1 MIYKSLPLY
10 RKLLIWSFI
19 MLFFLFFTLSFLT
32 PMLADDYSYSF
43 SYADRSRIN
52 SISDIISS
60 LAAHRVDM
68 NGRMAAHFFAHLFL
82 MQPKIVFCLANSL
95 IVLGIFYLIY
105 LTLPGTDDRQ
115 KFIVMLMVFF
125 LVWLYTPVF
134 GQVFLWLDGACNYAW
149 AFFFIYAFIFPYCR
163 AYLFKCSAS
172 PFGKLGK
179 FFFLLLAFLAG
190 SYSEGASFGML
201 FIAFCFLL
209 CLWHRDG
216 KIPVFLLLALFTAA
230 LGYLYLM
237 TAPSE
242 WSGRTGSFSMEVIAK
257 NIKRMISA
265 PQETMMPLFSLYAVL
280 LTACICFKRR
290 HELIIS
296 SVILFLG
303 TWASIALFAAALYF
317 PWRSLLMM
325 AMLLVISCSLMLSE
339 LCEAGFQRYLP
350 MAAALVGSLF
360 IFQFALG
367 LGDIAN
373 VYSQYIQR
381 QAAVEAAVENGDD
394 KVYLPVYIADT
405 KYSGAYLLA
414 DIYEDCWSWPNYDL
428 AAYYGISE
436 VYALP
441 SEALQD
447 GA

>member
-1 MIYKSLPLY
+1 MKYFNKSLY
-10 RKLLIWSFI
+10 GR
-19 MLFFLFFTLSFLT
+19 MLTWFFLLLFLLVFVLSFLT

-43 SYADRSRIN
+43 SYADRSRID
-52 SISDIISS
+52 SISDIFAS
-60 LAAHRVDM
+60 LNVHRSEM

-82 MQPKIVFCLANSL
+82 MLPKSFFCLANAL
-95 IVLGIFYLIY
+95 VAVGIFYLIY
-105 LTLPGTDDRQ
+105 RSIRSGNDKRDFIITLTSA
-115 KFIVMLMVFF
+115 F

-149 AFFFIYAFIFPYCR
+149 AFLFIYAFIYPYYS
-163 AYLFKCSAS
+163 AYLFKRSAS
-172 PFGKLGK
+172 PFGKTGK
-179 FFFLLLAFLAG
+179 LFFLLLAFLAG

-209 CLWHRDG
+209 CLWRRDG
-216 KIPVFLLLALFTAA
+216 KIPVFLLLALFAAA

-242 WSGRTGSFSMEVIAK
+242 WSGRTGSFSLEVIAK

-290 HELIIS
+290 RELIIS

-303 TWASIALFAAALYF
+303 AWASIALFAAALYF

-414 DIYEDCWSWPNYDL
+414 DIYDDCWSWPNYDL

>member
-134 GQVFLWLDGACNYAW
+134 GQVFLWLYGACNYSW

-163 AYLFKCSAS
+163 AYLFNLSAS
-172 PFGKLGK
+172 PFGLFGKL
-179 FFFLLLAFLAG
+179 FFLLLAFLAG

-209 CLWHRDG
+209 CLWHRDR
-216 KIPVFLLLALFTAA
+216 KLPRFLVLALITAA

-265 PQETMMPLFSLYAVL
+265 PQETMMPLFALYAVL

-290 HELIIS
+290 REVIIS

-303 TWASIALFAAALYF
+303 AWASIALFAVALYF

-325 AMLLVISCSLMLSE
+325 AMLLVISCALMLSE
-339 LCEAGFQRYLP
+339 LCNAGFRRYLP
-350 MAAALVGSLF
+350 MAAALAGSLF

-381 QAAVEAAVENGDD
+381 EAAIETAIENGEMQIWLQPY
-394 KVYLPVYIADT
+394 VADT

-428 AAYYGISE
+428 ADYYGINE

-441 SEALQD
+441 SEVWQH
-447 GA
+447 GE

>member
-134 GQVFLWLDGACNYAW
+134 GQVFLWLDGACNYSW

-163 AYLFKCSAS
+163 AYLFNLSAS
-172 PFGKLGK
+172 PFGLFGKL
-179 FFFLLLAFLAG
+179 FFLPLAFLAG

-216 KIPVFLLLALFTAA
+216 KLPRFLLLALFAA
-230 LGYLYLM
+230 VLGYFFLM

-265 PQETMMPLFSLYAVL
+265 PQETMMPLFALYAVL

-290 HELIIS
+290 REVIIS

-303 TWASIALFAAALYF
+303 AWASIALFAVALYF

-325 AMLLVISCSLMLSE
+325 AMLLVISCALMVSE
-339 LCEAGFQRYLP
+339 LCEAGFRPYLP
-350 MAAALVGSLF
+350 MAAALTGSLF

-381 QAAVEAAVENGDD
+381 EAAIETAIENGETQIWL
-394 KVYLPVYIADT
+394 KSYEADT
-405 KYSGAYLLA
+405 KHSGAYLLA

-428 AAYYGISE
+428 AAYYGIDE
-436 VYALP
+436 VYSLP
-441 SEALQD
+441 SEAAQD
-447 GA
+447 GD

>member
-1 MIYKSLPLY
+1 MKYLNLPQN
-10 RKLLIWSFI
+10 RKPLVWACV
-19 MLFFLFFTLSFLT
+19 MLFFLFFVLSLLT

-52 SISDIISS
+52 SISDRISS

-134 GQVFLWLDGACNYAW
+134 GQVFLWLDGACNYSW

-163 AYLFKCSAS
+163 AYLFNLSAS
-172 PFGKLGK
+172 PFGLFGKL
-179 FFFLLLAFLAG
+179 FFLPLAFLAG

-216 KIPVFLLLALFTAA
+216 KLPRFLLLALFAA
-230 LGYLYLM
+230 VLGYFFLM

-265 PQETMMPLFSLYAVL
+265 PQETMMPLFALYAVL

-290 HELIIS
+290 REVIIS

-303 TWASIALFAAALYF
+303 AWASIALFAVALYF

-414 DIYEDCWSWPNYDL
+414 DIYDDCWSWPNYDL

>member
-134 GQVFLWLDGACNYAW
+134 GQVFLWLDGACNYSW

-163 AYLFKCSAS
+163 AYLFNLSAS
-172 PFGKLGK
+172 PFGLFGKL
-179 FFFLLLAFLAG
+179 FFLLLAFLAG

-209 CLWHRDG
+209 CLWHRDR
-216 KIPVFLLLALFTAA
+216 KLPRFLVLALITAA

-265 PQETMMPLFSLYAVL
+265 PQETMMPLFALYAVL

-290 HELIIS
+290 REVIIS

-303 TWASIALFAAALYF
+303 AWASIALFAVALYF

-325 AMLLVISCSLMLSE
+325 AMLLVISCALMLSE
-339 LCEAGFQRYLP
+339 LCNAGFRRYLP
-350 MAAALVGSLF
+350 MAAALAGSLF

-381 QAAVEAAVENGDD
+381 EAAIETAIENGEMQIWLQPY
-394 KVYLPVYIADT
+394 VADT

-428 AAYYGISE
+428 ADYYGINE

-441 SEALQD
+441 SEVWQH
-447 GA
+447 GE

>member
-134 GQVFLWLDGACNYAW
+134 GQVFLWLDGACNYSW

-163 AYLFKCSAS
+163 AYLFNLSAS
-172 PFGKLGK
+172 PFGLFGKL
-179 FFFLLLAFLAG
+179 FFLLLAFLAG

-209 CLWHRDG
+209 CLWHRDR
-216 KIPVFLLLALFTAA
+216 KLPRFLVLALITAA

-265 PQETMMPLFSLYAVL
+265 PQETMMPLFALYAVL

-290 HELIIS
+290 REVIIS

-303 TWASIALFAAALYF
+303 AWASIALFAVALYF

-325 AMLLVISCSLMLSE
+325 SMLLVISCALMLSE
-339 LCEAGFQRYLP
+339 LCNAGFRRYLP
-350 MAAALVGSLF
+350 MAAALAGSLF

-381 QAAVEAAVENGDD
+381 EAAIETAIENGEMQIWLQPY
-394 KVYLPVYIADT
+394 VADT

-428 AAYYGISE
+428 ADYYGINE

-441 SEALQD
+441 SEVWQH
-447 GA
+447 GE

>member
-1 MIYKSLPLY
+1 MKYLNLPQN
-10 RKLLIWSFI
+10 RKPLVWACV

-134 GQVFLWLDGACNYAW
+134 GQVFLWLDGACNYSW

-163 AYLFKCSAS
+163 AYLFNLSAS
-172 PFGKLGK
+172 PFGLFGKL
-179 FFFLLLAFLAG
+179 FFLPLAFLAG

-216 KIPVFLLLALFTAA
+216 KLPRFLLLALFAA
-230 LGYLYLM
+230 VLGYFFLM

-265 PQETMMPLFSLYAVL
+265 PQETMMPLFALYAVL

-290 HELIIS
+290 REVIIS

-303 TWASIALFAAALYF
+303 AWASIALFAVALYF

-325 AMLLVISCSLMLSE
+325 SMLLVISCALMVSE
-339 LCEAGFQRYLP
+339 LCEAGFRPYLP
-350 MAAALVGSLF
+350 MAAALTGSLF

-381 QAAVEAAVENGDD
+381 EAAIETAIENGEMQIWLQPY
-394 KVYLPVYIADT
+394 VADT

-428 AAYYGISE
+428 AAYYGINE

-441 SEALQD
+441 SEVWQH
-447 GA
+447 GE

>member
-1 MIYKSLPLY
+1 MKHNGISIYG
-10 RKLLIWSFI
+10 RMLLWFFLL
-19 MLFFLFFTLSFLT
+19 LFFLVFTLSFFT

-43 SYADRSRIN
+43 SYADRSRI
-52 SISDIISS
+52 DS
-60 LAAHRVDM
+60 LADIYDSLSVHRVEM

-82 MQPKIVFCLANSL
+82 MLPRFFFCLVNAL
-95 IVLGIFYLIY
+95 AAVGIFYLIY
-105 LTLPGTDDRQ
+105 RSLRSGDGKRDFIIMLTS
-115 KFIVMLMVFF
+115 FF

-134 GQVFLWLDGACNYAW
+134 GQVFLWLDGACNYSW
-149 AFFFIYAFIFPYCR
+149 AFLFIFAYIYPYCK
-163 AYLFKCSAS
+163 AYLFKLSSS
-172 PFGKLGK
+172 PFSKPGK

-209 CLWHRDG
+209 CLWRRDG
-216 KIPVFLLLALFTAA
+216 KLPRYLLLALIAAA

-242 WSGRTGSFSMEVIAK
+242 WSGRTGSFSLEIIAK
-257 NIKRMISA
+257 NIKRIISA

-280 LTACICFKRR
+280 LTACVCFRCRR
-290 HELIIS
+290 ELIVT

-303 TWASIALFAAALYF
+303 AWASIALFAAALYF

-339 LCEAGFQRYLP
+339 LCERGFQRYLP

-367 LGDIAN
+367 VGDIAN
-373 VYSQYIQR
+373 VYAQYVHRESTI
-381 QAAVEAAVENGDD
+381 EAAIESGETEVRLQPYE
-394 KVYLPVYIADT
+394 ADT

-428 AAYYGISE
+428 AAYYGIDK

-441 SEALQD
+441 SVTGQD
-447 GA
+447 GV

>member
-134 GQVFLWLDGACNYAW
+134 GQVFLWLDGACNYSW

-163 AYLFKCSAS
+163 AYLFNLSAS
-172 PFGKLGK
+172 PFGLFGKL
-179 FFFLLLAFLAG
+179 FFLPLAFLAG

-216 KIPVFLLLALFTAA
+216 KLPRFLLLALFAA
-230 LGYLYLM
+230 VLGYFFLM

-265 PQETMMPLFSLYAVL
+265 PQETMMPLFALYAVL

-290 HELIIS
+290 REVIIS

-303 TWASIALFAAALYF
+303 AWASIALFAVALYF

-325 AMLLVISCSLMLSE
+325 AMLLVISCALMVSE
-339 LCEAGFQRYLP
+339 LCEAGFRPYLP
-350 MAAALVGSLF
+350 MAAALTGSLF

-373 VYSQYIQR
+373 VYTQYIQR
-381 QAAVEAAVENGDD
+381 EAAIETAIENGETQIWL
-394 KVYLPVYIADT
+394 KSYEADT
-405 KYSGAYLLA
+405 KHSGAYLLA

-428 AAYYGISE
+428 AAYYGIDE
-436 VYALP
+436 VYSLP
-441 SEALQD
+441 SEAAQD
-447 GA
+447 GD

>member
-1 MIYKSLPLY
+1 MKYLNLPQN
-10 RKLLIWSFI
+10 RKPLVWACV
-19 MLFFLFFTLSFLT
+19 MLFFLFFVLSLLT

-134 GQVFLWLDGACNYAW
+134 GQVFLWLDGACNYSW

-163 AYLFKCSAS
+163 AYLFNLSAS
-172 PFGKLGK
+172 PFGLFGKL
-179 FFFLLLAFLAG
+179 FFLPLAFLAG

-216 KIPVFLLLALFTAA
+216 KLPRFLLLALFAA
-230 LGYLYLM
+230 VLGYFFLM

-265 PQETMMPLFSLYAVL
+265 PQETMMPLFALYAVL

-290 HELIIS
+290 REVIIS

-303 TWASIALFAAALYF
+303 AWASIALFAVALYF

-414 DIYEDCWSWPNYDL
+414 DIYDDCWSWPNYDL